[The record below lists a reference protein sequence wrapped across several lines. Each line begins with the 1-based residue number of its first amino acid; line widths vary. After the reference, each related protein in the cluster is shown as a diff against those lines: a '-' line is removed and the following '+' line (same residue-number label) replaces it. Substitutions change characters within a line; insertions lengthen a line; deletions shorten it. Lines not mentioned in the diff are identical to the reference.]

1 MRRGLSRRDFS
12 KLALASAVV
21 PPALSANI
29 QPEGTAG
36 GTVDVTTARPDKANY
51 ETAHWRPVLPGIWKA
66 SFGTPEKFTP
76 VSLRFREPA
85 SSRPSSASSS
95 SSVPL

>member
-21 PPALSANI
+21 PPVLPANI
-29 QPEGTAG
+29 QAEGSAG
-36 GTVDVTTARPDKANY
+36 GTVDVTTFRPDKAYY

-66 SFGTPEKFTP
+66 SFGTPEEFTP
-76 VSLRFREPA
+76 VRLWFREPA
-85 SSRPSSASSS
+85 SSRPSPASSS
-95 SSVPL
+95 SGVPL